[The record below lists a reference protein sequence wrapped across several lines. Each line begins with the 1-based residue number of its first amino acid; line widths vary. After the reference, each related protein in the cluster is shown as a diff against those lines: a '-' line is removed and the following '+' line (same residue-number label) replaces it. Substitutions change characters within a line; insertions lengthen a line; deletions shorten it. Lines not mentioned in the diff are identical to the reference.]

1 MEGFAIG
8 IIVSDISTLV
18 VCLDLIIVGTLPQLL
33 P

>member
-8 IIVSDISTLV
+8 LIVSDISTLV
-18 VCLDLIIVGTLPQLL
+18 VCPDLIIVGTLPQLL